1 MEKLIVKFHL
11 TTGIILAQGEQC
23 MQWAM
28 TDAVIMMQNMGVCI
42 LTGDMSGNSDTIY
55 GCMYINW

>member
-28 TDAVIMMQNMGVCI
+28 TDV
-42 LTGDMSGNSDTIY
+42 SS
-55 GCMYINW
+55 